1 MGYAH
6 HGSYAAWFE
15 EARTE
20 ALRAGGTRYEE
31 MERRG
36 QFIVLAELNIRYHA
50 PIRYDDL
57 LEIRTTSRQMGAVRL
72 EQVYEIRL
80 LERAGLAVQTG
91 GVVTRGV
98 AVLVCVGEDGRPTAL
113 PSFLC
118 PQ

>member
-36 QFIVLAELNIRYHA
+36 MFIVLAELNIRYRA

-57 LEIRTTSRQMGAVRL
+57 LEVRTTSRQAGAVRL
-72 EQVYEIRL
+72 DHTYELRI
-80 LERAGLAVQTG
+80 LERSGDAVET
-91 GVVTRGV
+91 GVVVTHAV
-98 AVLVCVGEDGRPTAL
+98 AKLVCVGDDGRPRAMTSIL
-113 PSFLC
+113 
-118 PQ
+118 